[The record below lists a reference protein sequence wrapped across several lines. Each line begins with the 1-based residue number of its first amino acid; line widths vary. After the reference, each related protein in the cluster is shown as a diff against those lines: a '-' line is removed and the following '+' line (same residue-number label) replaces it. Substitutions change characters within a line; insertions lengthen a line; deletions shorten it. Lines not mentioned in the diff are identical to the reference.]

1 MQNAVFQ
8 TLLNVLMAEV
18 AVLTWIKLVLMV
30 RQLRRQEV
38 PRLGDGLPPG

>member
-18 AVLTWIKLVLMV
+18 AVLAWIKLVLMV
-30 RQLRRQEV
+30 RALRHQAV
-38 PRLGDGLPPG
+38 PRQGDGLPPG